1 MDNLQKMGGLTALIH
16 SAAYLVGIGLYLTI
30 LSPILDADP
39 DQYVALLAD
48 YQSLM
53 YVWILIAY
61 WVSGF
66 CLVVVSLALYE
77 RLKAGSPA
85 MMQTATVLGF
95 IWAGLIIGSG
105 NLMLHGFGEVTAL
118 YSKDPAQAE
127 TVWMALKIVEN
138 GIVSGNELIG
148 GVWILLL
155 SWVTWR
161 SAELPKALNS
171 LGLVIGVAGI
181 VSIVPPLTEV
191 AVTIFGLSMI
201 VWFAWLGIILL
212 RYSPKAAAEKV
223 DAFVQHETTTY

>member
-1 MDNLQKMGGLTALIH
+1 MNNLQKMGGLTALIH

-30 LSPILDADP
+30 LSPILDADSA
-39 DQYVALLAD
+39 QYVALLAD

-191 AVTIFGLSMI
+191 AVTIFGRSMI

-212 RYSPKAAAEKV
+212 RHNPNTTAEKV